1 MVNVEYPVKKN
12 NQNNATKNFIYL
24 TILLLDVTCEGCGR
38 FGAQYVCSALQ
49 QHRETQLA
57 ILQQADR
64 QDLSVP
70 RQALHQARVGVNTT
84 NNNSSPNTIKG
95 ISPGVI
101 M

>member
-1 MVNVEYPVKKN
+1 MQQKI
-12 NQNNATKNFIYL
+12 FIYL
-24 TILLLDVTCEGCGR
+24 TILLLDVTFEGCGR

-70 RQALHQARVGVNTT
+70 CQDLHQAQVASPSPGTAPSFRYTVPCQALHQAQVA
-84 NNNSSPNTIKG
+84 SPL
-95 ISPGVI
+95 P
-101 M
+101 